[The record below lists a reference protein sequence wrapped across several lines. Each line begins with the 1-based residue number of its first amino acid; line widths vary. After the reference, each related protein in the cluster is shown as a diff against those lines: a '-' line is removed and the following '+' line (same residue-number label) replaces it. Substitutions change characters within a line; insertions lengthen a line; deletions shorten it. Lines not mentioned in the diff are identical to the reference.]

1 VGSLSLKHLKQLI
14 GNILTRMDIA
24 NQAADEVDTDS
35 ADKKEQDAAGD
46 RMEDLEDKIKQLEN
60 ALDQLNRP
68 ASPNTVIDQTQSG
81 SSPAKKDWEVT
92 KLKKR
97 VDANDEGI
105 DRLND
110 LFEELSKKVGK
121 VDDKV
126 DQLGNSLE
134 NEQKEQDASIERLDR
149 DLDQTRDK
157 LAQINDRLDNDTANE
172 RMDQLQNEID
182 DLKSKSS
189 DLSDSI
195 GRCIG
200 WDDLNETFNQEII
213 DTGAEKTFKDER
225 QKYPNYFTGLESISN
240 LREKLDKAID
250 DLNNT
255 NQGLDSVKAKT
266 DSSVNQDELNKDLD
280 ATNENLEKAEQTS
293 GENKEAIGSL
303 EDRLRELAGRNKELS
318 DELDQYR
325 RDTDRVGSANSD
337 RNDLNY
343 MNLHD
348 ELATIAESCLDLK
361 RQVKG
366 HTNQLGENASDRQS
380 LHEKHDQLRTDFDN
394 YVNQEL
400 ARQRTMLDDNQ
411 QSTKVPAN
419 QEALERLQDALA
431 GTEDELSKLH
441 KLIEQLNAE
450 GANKNKELEQLQQL
464 LEQLQEQAAMRDFVL
479 QNLDGKADKADF
491 DRLMSRDDLDET
503 AQAIIAQL
511 QDLIAKQAQS
521 EADLTTKI
529 ATVDDQLAQRTKD
542 TDFNPFR
549 DEIEQRLRQLRK
561 KIENAKKEDLDS
573 LTTAAGAA
581 GFRRQLFN
589 CISCDKS
596 LNMRTGEP
604 VLNLP
609 APAAFPTR
617 VSLRP
622 NMTYELEAARSHERG
637 APEYGQPRK
646 DYSSATNYAQL
657 VAEKELERRRK
668 MQETKMRQEFNPYN
682 FNSGKMPRAAGGAIN
697 PQRAAEAY
705 YSAKERDQGL
715 YQEAN
720 LEGTDG
726 NLYRGRVEKLPDIKS
741 HRVPSSKGTR
751 TVPDGDVVEDV
762 ESTDRPNTSSDNA
775 PTPPTDSEVPV

>member
-134 NEQKEQDASIERLDR
+134 NEQKEQDASIERLER

-157 LAQINDRLDNDTANE
+157 LAQINDRLDNDSANE

-325 RDTDRVGSANSD
+325 RDTDR
-337 RNDLNY
+337 
-343 MNLHD
+343 
-348 ELATIAESCLDLK
+348 
-361 RQVKG
+361 
-366 HTNQLGENASDRQS
+366 
-380 LHEKHDQLRTDFDN
+380 
-394 YVNQEL
+394 EL